1 MTRLFTLSLL
11 LGLLLAGC
19 KTTKCAGCDDSGGCG
34 YDEDGNALPCG

>member
-19 KTTKCAGCDDSGGCG
+19 KTTECEKCDSGGCG
-34 YDEDGNALPCG
+34 FDVDGNALPCG